1 MVYTKVSIIIPA
13 FNEEATIEAVI
24 ERVLAV
30 DINLKKEIIVVNDG
44 SKDKTEEN
52 ALRVIELHND
62 KPDVSFKYKR
72 KDNGGKGSAMKLGYS
87 IATGDIL
94 ICQDADLELFPEDYP
109 NLLKPFFQNPEQRV
123 VYGSRILGGNTMGES
138 AFYFGGLVSLITS
151 ILFGTKLTDQ
161 PTGYKIFHKELIPIL
176 VNAHHNGFE
185 WEAEITAKILKRK
198 YNIKEVPI
206 RYLPRKVG
214 KKLRWVD
221 GVKIVWTLFKYK
233 IQS

>member
-72 KDNGGKGSAMKLGYS
+72 KDNGGKGSAMKFIKQERVLHEIMQTWNYFRKIIRICLNHFFRTQNKGLFMVLEFWGG
-87 IATGDIL
+87 TLWEKVLFIL
-94 ICQDADLELFPEDYP
+94 E
-109 NLLKPFFQNPEQRV
+109 V
-123 VYGSRILGGNTMGES
+123 
-138 AFYFGGLVSLITS
+138 VSL
-151 ILFGTKLTDQ
+151 
-161 PTGYKIFHKELIPIL
+161 
-176 VNAHHNGFE
+176 V
-185 WEAEITAKILKRK
+185 
-198 YNIKEVPI
+198 
-206 RYLPRKVG
+206 
-214 KKLRWVD
+214 
-221 GVKIVWTLFKYK
+221 
-233 IQS
+233 

>member
-94 ICQDADLELFPEDYP
+94 IC
-109 NLLKPFFQNPEQRV
+109 
-123 VYGSRILGGNTMGES
+123 GNM
-138 AFYFGGLVSLITS
+138 
-151 ILFGTKLTDQ
+151 
-161 PTGYKIFHKELIPIL
+161 
-176 VNAHHNGFE
+176 
-185 WEAEITAKILKRK
+185 
-198 YNIKEVPI
+198 
-206 RYLPRKVG
+206 
-214 KKLRWVD
+214 
-221 GVKIVWTLFKYK
+221 
-233 IQS
+233 

>member
-138 AFYFGGLVSLITS
+138 AFYFGGRLVSLITS
-151 ILFGTKLTDQ
+151 ILFGTKLT
-161 PTGYKIFHKELIPIL
+161 GSSNLE
-176 VNAHHNGFE
+176 
-185 WEAEITAKILKRK
+185 
-198 YNIKEVPI
+198 
-206 RYLPRKVG
+206 
-214 KKLRWVD
+214 
-221 GVKIVWTLFKYK
+221 
-233 IQS
+233 